1 MQQVLRQIQEAV
13 EPVLE
18 RSLTKRR
25 RQEFL
30 ASAGPLFLCLTFIE
44 DALRVLLRWK
54 EQMSYMTV
62 TMRMRAPPLPSEP
75 QRISLGPRASHA
87 PLAAAAQERLAGWT
101 PAHLFARDAGAGTAA
116 PGRAAK
122 ERERRE
128 TRARAAGGAGRR
140 RRWRAFSLLSRE
152 SRTPDTRRQSRGSAA
167 AALTL
172 DLVPAL
178 AARTKTQPLYRRR
191 RRRPQMTGSVLVLRP
206 KEVKPS
212 RVKVGCYT
220 LLAFVFLQPFMY
232 GQARSAEISR
242 DQPRSALHVRPG
254 ARRIK
259 RNTDSCIPTSAREDT
274 HSAVLTRCSEHTAQ
288 SRLPALRRAQLL
300 GGVLSF

>member
-62 TMRMRAPPLPSEP
+62 TMRMSGW
-75 QRISLGPRASHA
+75 LGGF
-87 PLAAAAQERLAGWT
+87 LLI
-101 PAHLFARDAGAGTAA
+101 
-116 PGRAAK
+116 
-122 ERERRE
+122 
-128 TRARAAGGAGRR
+128 
-140 RRWRAFSLLSRE
+140 FSLV
-152 SRTPDTRRQSRGSAA
+152 T
-167 AALTL
+167 
-172 DLVPAL
+172 
-178 AARTKTQPLYRRR
+178 
-191 RRRPQMTGSVLVLRP
+191 QMTGSVLVLRP

-232 GQARSAEISR
+232 GQAR
-242 DQPRSALHVRPG
+242 DV
-254 ARRIK
+254 
-259 RNTDSCIPTSAREDT
+259 NTFSCIPTSAREDAY
-274 HSAVLTRCSEHTAQ
+274 SAELRCILHRIQLYSLYSHPSY
-288 SRLPALRRAQLL
+288 SRAALNTLRNIVFPA
-300 GGVLSF
+300 

>member
-1 MQQVLRQIQEAV
+1 
-13 EPVLE
+13 
-18 RSLTKRR
+18 
-25 RQEFL
+25 
-30 ASAGPLFLCLTFIE
+30 
-44 DALRVLLRWK
+44 
-54 EQMSYMTV
+54 
-62 TMRMRAPPLPSEP
+62 
-75 QRISLGPRASHA
+75 
-87 PLAAAAQERLAGWT
+87 
-101 PAHLFARDAGAGTAA
+101 
-116 PGRAAK
+116 
-122 ERERRE
+122 
-128 TRARAAGGAGRR
+128 
-140 RRWRAFSLLSRE
+140 
-152 SRTPDTRRQSRGSAA
+152 
-167 AALTL
+167 
-172 DLVPAL
+172 
-178 AARTKTQPLYRRR
+178 
-191 RRRPQMTGSVLVLRP
+191 MTGSVLVLRP